1 MFSSRKSTC
10 HLATVRSVFLLLM
23 GLGLSLSV
31 YAQVVGGTIEGT
43 VTDPKGAV
51 LPDVKV
57 EIVNVATQITT
68 TLSTNADGFYT
79 APNLLPGNYSV
90 TATRS
95 GFATAETDLILT
107 VGAQRVANLSM
118 RIGRIN
124 EVVKVQTEVPEV
136 EL

>member
-1 MFSSRKSTC
+1 MFSFKKSTW

-43 VTDPKGAV
+43 VSDPKGAV

-57 EIVNVATQITT
+57 EIVNVSTQITA
-68 TLSTNADGFYT
+68 TLTTNAGGIHN

-95 GFATAETDLILT
+95 GFAAAATELILT
-107 VGAQRVANLSM
+107 VCSQRVVNMAM
-118 RIGRIN
+118 RI
-124 EVVKVQTEVPEV
+124 
-136 EL
+136 